1 MSLLYTSTGAK
12 IDGENMTMMF
22 SLKRYRH
29 MVISNHKRKPRV
41 SLLRSNL
48 YIYLKSLF
56 ELIKSN
62 DL

>member
-1 MSLLYTSTGAK
+1 
-12 IDGENMTMMF
+12 MTMMS

-29 MVISNHKRKPRV
+29 MVISYQERELRV

-48 YIYLKSLF
+48 YINLKSLF